1 MHFKEKHVGEGTT
14 TTTKKWTPSLQT
26 ERGILQ
32 N

>member
-1 MHFKEKHVGEGTT
+1 MHFKEKHVGEGT